1 MSESRICLCVVDDI
15 GTRGCDA
22 DPGDGTGG
30 VSGGGADADPEDV
43 AGGVSGS
50 GAGAG
55 PGDGNGIGE

>member
-1 MSESRICLCVVDDI
+1 MCFSVVDGGI

-22 DPGDGTGG
+22 DPGD
-30 VSGGGADADPEDV
+30 V

-50 GAGAG
+50 AAGAD

>member
-1 MSESRICLCVVDDI
+1 MSDSRMCFSVVDGGI

-22 DPGDGTGG
+22 DPGDVAGG
-30 VSGGGADADPEDV
+30 VSGADPGDV

-50 GAGAG
+50 AAGAD